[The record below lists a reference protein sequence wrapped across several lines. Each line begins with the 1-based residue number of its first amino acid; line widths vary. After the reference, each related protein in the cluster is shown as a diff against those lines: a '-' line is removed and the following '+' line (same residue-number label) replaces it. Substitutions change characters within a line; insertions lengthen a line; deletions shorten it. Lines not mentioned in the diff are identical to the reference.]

1 MPAMNMIQAVNSAL
15 DSCLEKNDK
24 VCIFGE
30 DVGYFGGVFRCTDG
44 LQKKYGTHRVFDTP
58 LSEGGIVSIAIG
70 MGINGLRPVA
80 EIQFSDYI
88 WPAFDQI
95 TNELAKLRYRSA
107 GEYWA
112 PVTIRTPCGG
122 GIKGGHYHSQSPEAY
137 FTQTPGLKVVMPSN
151 PYDIKG
157 LLISSIEDDDP
168 VIFFEPKRLYN
179 GPFDGDHTASLSKWD
194 DHPKGD
200 VPDDYYKIPIGKASV
215 VQSGSDVTVLAWGT
229 MVHVAQAA
237 INDSPVDAELID
249 LRTLVPLDIEAIVS
263 SVSKTGRCIIIHEAP
278 FTGGYGGEVSSL
290 VQERCFYHLQS
301 PIKRVT
307 GWDTP
312 FPHTLEWSY
321 LPSQERIKDAL
332 EESME

>member
-1 MPAMNMIQAVNSAL
+1 
-15 DSCLEKNDK
+15 
-24 VCIFGE
+24 
-30 DVGYFGGVFRCTDG
+30 
-44 LQKKYGTHRVFDTP
+44 
-58 LSEGGIVSIAIG
+58 
-70 MGINGLRPVA
+70 
-80 EIQFSDYI
+80 
-88 WPAFDQI
+88 
-95 TNELAKLRYRSA
+95 
-107 GEYWA
+107 
-112 PVTIRTPCGG
+112 
-122 GIKGGHYHSQSPEAY
+122 
-137 FTQTPGLKVVMPSN
+137 
-151 PYDIKG
+151 
-157 LLISSIEDDDP
+157 
-168 VIFFEPKRLYN
+168 
-179 GPFDGDHTASLSKWD
+179 
-194 DHPKGD
+194 
-200 VPDDYYKIPIGKASV
+200 
-215 VQSGSDVTVLAWGT
+215 